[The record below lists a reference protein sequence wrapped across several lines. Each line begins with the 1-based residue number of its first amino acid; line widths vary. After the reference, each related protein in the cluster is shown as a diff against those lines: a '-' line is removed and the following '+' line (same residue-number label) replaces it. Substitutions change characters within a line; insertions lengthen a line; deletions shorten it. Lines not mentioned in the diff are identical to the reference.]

1 MNYLEAAMTTS
12 QRIGQISNAHKS
24 ISFIDNW
31 DRNDFRLAPEEPA
44 NLLTPRPS
52 LILIPDISE
61 HMEAWINYAILVA
74 SRDSISTEC
83 SSDCES
89 TDDASFDSAILLP
102 PNFRR
107 ATL

>member
-52 LILIPDISE
+52 LILIPD
-61 HMEAWINYAILVA
+61 
-74 SRDSISTEC
+74 
-83 SSDCES
+83 
-89 TDDASFDSAILLP
+89 
-102 PNFRR
+102 
-107 ATL
+107 